1 MFRLFVNAVIADGKK
16 YSLLSRDI
24 LIQIFNTIQTQL
36 SKNEKVSLNF
46 FCIFEI

>member
-1 MFRLFVNAVIADGKK
+1 MIADGKK